1 MIQIL
6 FSHIVAKISKFSSL
20 IKKNMRDIT
29 TDKREDK
36 NFVQGHY
43 YNQCQCYISFN
54 NAEIDCLTIGAVSA

>member
-1 MIQIL
+1 
-6 FSHIVAKISKFSSL
+6 
-20 IKKNMRDIT
+20 MRDIT